1 MDQYWPMAI
10 TEDGQ
15 TLFTH
20 ESARSISE
28 CIDQFEIWENHYG
41 YKIKEAW
48 FDKQTDDGILRYHCQ
63 RVWKIKNMELIENS
77 H

>member
-20 ESARSISE
+20 ESAKSISE
-28 CIDQFEIWENHYG
+28 CIDQFEIWENHYH

-48 FDKQTDDGILRYHCQ
+48 YDHNGKRTYYVKKWVADRRIVLEIQTP
-63 RVWKIKNMELIENS
+63 S
-77 H
+77 